1 MSLKFSG
8 TEWNARTL
16 RAWQLAILRF
26 AVTLDNADRLRS
38 WQSQARST
46 GSVRGTTEN
55 RISAFFAGPVRSYA
69 PPFCGRMNLAPHF
82 CVNILRELTMIV
94 SSASSRQ
101 QLRPTNRRSLRS
113 ASLSNTTAACGEG
126 FPRGAANS
134 CNALAREVLVRATRR
149 RRKHDRE
156 SAFHAISGRDR
167 AYNDLPAGI
176 SWLGRPK
183 MGPKR
188 SARR

>member
-1 MSLKFSG
+1 MERQN
-8 TEWNARTL
+8 TAC
-16 RAWQLAILRF
+16 LAAGDFTIRCD
-26 AVTLDNADRLRS
+26 TGQMPTGWRS
-38 WQSQARST
+38 WQSQTRST
-46 GSVRGTTEN
+46 GLVRSTTAN
-55 RISAFFAGPVRSYA
+55 RISTSFAGPVQSCA
-69 PPFCGRMNLAPHF
+69 PLFCGRMNLPPRS
-82 CVNILRELTMIV
+82 CVNTSRELTMIV

-126 FPRGAANS
+126 FPRGGANRF
-134 CNALAREVLVRATRR
+134 NALAREVLVRATRR
-149 RRKHDRE
+149 RRKYDRE

-176 SWLGRPK
+176 SWLGHPR